1 MRHGRAVL
9 VAAIAVAAVVLAARA
24 VLPLALEAYVD
35 RELASMGEYSGA
47 VEDVDVSL
55 IRGAYVLENVTIV
68 KPSAGADQP
77 FVDMPRMDLALQ
89 WPALLRARLVGEIV
103 MHSPIINLIQGE
115 SDRDTQL
122 GTGVNWP
129 EEVRDL
135 FPFTFNRVDVIDA
148 LVTFRAPGIEA
159 EESLTLRN
167 GRLLLRNLTNVQR
180 EEQQAFADLE
190 LEGAVMGNAPL
201 ALTGRFDPNA
211 AVPTF
216 DLNLALEGAQ
226 LPDVNPWL
234 SEFLN
239 VDAEA
244 GAFSMY
250 TELAAADGR
259 FEGYIKPVME
269 NPQIFSLQEP
279 SSGPF
284 QKAWEA
290 LVGIAAAIFAN
301 RETDQVATQI
311 PFAGEL
317 ERPEAGLLA
326 AMVNLLRNAFVASFS
341 RSIEGTVSLE
351 NLDAQTDLGDGQPRG
366 DDDDSPGAGLG
377 PRDSR

>member
-351 NLDAQTDLGDGQPRG
+351 DLDAQTDLGDGQPRG
-366 DDDDSPGAGLG
+366 DDDDSPGAGFG

>member
-290 LVGIAAAIFAN
+290 LVGIAAAIFSN

>member
-89 WPALLRARLVGEIV
+89 WPALLRARLAGEIV

-290 LVGIAAAIFAN
+290 LVGIAAAIFSN

>member
-89 WPALLRARLVGEIV
+89 WPALLRARLAGEIV

>member
-89 WPALLRARLVGEIV
+89 WPALLRARLAGEIV

-167 GRLLLRNLTNVQR
+167 GCLLLRNLTNVQR

-290 LVGIAAAIFAN
+290 LVGIAAAIFSN

-366 DDDDSPGAGLG
+366 DDDDSPGAGFG

>member
-47 VEDVDVSL
+47 VEDVDLSL

-351 NLDAQTDLGDGQPRG
+351 DLDAQTDLGDGQPRG
-366 DDDDSPGAGLG
+366 DDDDSPGAGFG

>member
-290 LVGIAAAIFAN
+290 LVGIAAAIFSN

-351 NLDAQTDLGDGQPRG
+351 DLDAQTDLGDGQPRG

>member
-351 NLDAQTDLGDGQPRG
+351 DLDAQTDLGDGQPRG